1 MDYKQKIAKATS
13 WSFLTQ
19 IIAKSYKLMK
29 NSYKNAKVILC
40 PDIVLSL
47 DLDDI
52 IKNMNDRSYV
62 GICIRD
68 DEEGILSAEEKTAIL
83 NKFSNP
89 LLLTTMCLTGERID
103 ERNREKIVYEKLQEF
118 ARCKLVIT
126 DRLHGMIFSYI
137 TNTPCIALPN
147 SNGKVKGVSTWIKN
161 KGTIRYVENISDIQL
176 CDENCH
182 NRKLESE
189 YSELAFT
196 IKNAVNYRGEK

>member
-1 MDYKQKIAKATS
+1 MKHIYKI
-13 WSFLTQ
+13 
-19 IIAKSYKLMK
+19 
-29 NSYKNAKVILC
+29 
-40 PDIVLSL
+40 
-47 DLDDI
+47 
-52 IKNMNDRSYV
+52 
-62 GICIRD
+62 
-68 DEEGILSAEEKTAIL
+68 
-83 NKFSNP
+83 SNISSTP
-89 LLLTTMCLTGERID
+89 S
-103 ERNREKIVYEKLQEF
+103 
-118 ARCKLVIT
+118 T
-126 DRLHGMIFSYI
+126 DI